1 MSSKSALP
9 VPPVRLRNPITSF
22 SIPIIRAEIIMDES
36 LTNPGTLITYCAPQE
51 MVAIDSHTKKKH
63 TTCRVPVMEGGQLKG
78 YVPLPMRYREI
89 WLELCY
95 NIVLLINIWKLWSKE
110 VEKAL
115 KPKEKK
121 MATACRRN
129 VGTLLVQYMLARLLA
144 VEELV
149 SLSYNT
155 DPGEECVKVLN
166 EWKVRMLR
174 DWFYMTHSEAK
185 ADGPEF
191 MCADPVSAENKAFF
205 GAFITLT
212 VLPAPSDQ
220 NRTEMGH
227 RGGWFRYLVA
237 PRGLQYLDPWAYR
250 RFGEHLRKHN

>member
-1 MSSKSALP
+1 
-9 VPPVRLRNPITSF
+9 
-22 SIPIIRAEIIMDES
+22 MDES
-36 LTNPGTLITYCAPQE
+36 LTNLGTLITYCAPQE
-51 MVAIDSHTKKKH
+51 VVAVDSHTKKKH
-63 TTCRVPVMEGGQLKG
+63 TTCRVPVMEGGKLKG

-95 NIVLLINIWKLWSKE
+95 NIVLLINVWKLWSKE
-110 VEKAL
+110 EEKAV

-155 DPGEECVKVLN
+155 DPGEERVKVLN

-174 DWFYMTHSEAK
+174 DWFYMTHSEAM

-205 GAFITLT
+205 GAFIILA
-212 VLPAPSDQ
+212 VLLAPSDQ

-227 RGGWFRYLVA
+227 RGGWSRHPLA
-237 PRGLQYLDPWAYR
+237 PKGLQYLDPWVYR
-250 RFGEHLRKHN
+250 RFGRHL

>member
-1 MSSKSALP
+1 MSRKSTLQA
-9 VPPVRLRNPITSF
+9 PPVRLRNPISSF
-22 SIPIIRAEIIMDES
+22 SIPIIRAELVMDES
-36 LTNPGTLITYCAPQE
+36 LTNLGTLITYCNPQE
-51 MVAIDSHTKKKH
+51 MVAVDSHTKKKH

-95 NIVLLINIWKLWSKE
+95 NIVLFINLWKLWSKE
-110 VEKAL
+110 EEMTL
-115 KPKEKK
+115 KPKQKK

-129 VGTLLVQYMLARLLA
+129 VGTLLVQHMLARLLA

-149 SLSYNT
+149 SLSYNA
-155 DPGEECVKVLN
+155 DPGEEHVKVLN

-174 DWFYMTHSEAK
+174 DWSHMTHSEAK

-205 GAFITLT
+205 GVFISLAA
-212 VLPAPSDQ
+212 LPI
-220 NRTEMGH
+220 
-227 RGGWFRYLVA
+227 
-237 PRGLQYLDPWAYR
+237 
-250 RFGEHLRKHN
+250 